1 MIISEYERLLQ
12 NSVFF
17 CIYISKIKDLTLA
30 LLPGKLRASS
40 GPKLQHVITDQR
52 TRMHPMLCHE
62 TVRLNETA
70 VFFSKDAK
78 WAELPDGNINQIT
91 RETVTL
97 EY

>member
-17 CIYISKIKDLTLA
+17 CIYIGKIKDLTLA

-52 TRMHPMLCHE
+52 TKMHPMLCHDE
-62 TVRLNETA
+62 TVGCF
-70 VFFSKDAK
+70 FFSKDAK
-78 WAELPDGNINQIT
+78 WAEVPDRNINQFT
-91 RETVTL
+91 RQTVTL
-97 EY
+97 VSTA